1 MVWIIKICEVGQGR
15 RREKSVFKLGDL
27 CAPIEIERLGV
38 SLEQGKAL
46 MAALQSAVVEI
57 QAAAL
62 AEHAK
67 LIVRSEPGVA
77 LKDYRRRRVQTVYG
91 EVNLRVPRLDRG
103 GIVKPCTHWPSNCR
117 STPEL
122 DSLRTTLSAWMSYR
136 AAEQLL
142 SGLIPLQGGRHHTTF
157 RNRVL
162 VKGATPEPTRSTD
175 EPVASVSK
183 MTLGLDCTFIRSHDR
198 QKGRLHEVLIGHIEP
213 NSGSSRVFSSIDEAG
228 PERVSRIKRNLA
240 NAGMTEKTE
249 VTTFTDGGGGLREL
263 ALKSGATETP
273 VLDWHH
279 VAQRIQ
285 HVRQAAS
292 GLTSSVP
299 DLPHVTAKIIA
310 EVERLRWRLW
320 HGKPNAVAEAIENI
334 RPLIK
339 TRRRPTKKR
348 RVQRPWSALMA
359 ALYFLRKYTSGQEAW
374 MINYAQRHRTGERV
388 GTSQTESAANFLVNK
403 RMNKSQQMRWSAIG
417 ASRILQIRAAVINDN
432 FRRSPKAA

>member
-103 GIVKPCTHWPSNCR
+103 GIVEPCTQWPTNCR

-122 DSLRTTLSAWMSYR
+122 DTLRTTLSAWMSYR

-228 PERVSRIKRNLA
+228 PERVGPNQAAQTPRWASP
-240 NAGMTEKTE
+240 TQ
-249 VTTFTDGGGGLREL
+249 GGGRTALTHQLLTFCDFPGEVDVTNNGSERKLRPCVIQRKVTNGYR
-263 ALKSGATETP
+263 AMWA
-273 VLDWHH
+273 
-279 VAQRIQ
+279 AQ
-285 HVRQAAS
+285 
-292 GLTSSVP
+292 
-299 DLPHVTAKIIA
+299 
-310 EVERLRWRLW
+310 
-320 HGKPNAVAEAIENI
+320 AEAD
-334 RPLIK
+334 
-339 TRRRPTKKR
+339 
-348 RVQRPWSALMA
+348 V
-359 ALYFLRKYTSGQEAW
+359 
-374 MINYAQRHRTGERV
+374 RTTIDTARLK
-388 GTSQTESAANFLVNK
+388 AANPFEAILATLV
-403 RMNKSQQMRWSAIG
+403 
-417 ASRILQIRAAVINDN
+417 
-432 FRRSPKAA
+432 